1 MRRRPLLAIVLVALI
16 AASCGS
22 DRSTAFDVSSDT
34 GDESVGGVRA
44 GSAKL
49 ADGAT
54 LVLAAAETTAAVTDV
69 HISMTAEMGGL
80 PEFDGEFVSFFMEAA
95 IAGDGSRGQLLID
108 FGDFIAAGSADD
120 LAGLGAAANM
130 ISEPIEMRF
139 ADDMVY
145 VSSGFIDWLFPVDT
159 PWVAFP
165 TETDSP
171 GDVGIDTDALSVA
184 ELMMVLKGMEADP
197 EVAGHEMIDGVDTT
211 HVRGRFS
218 AEKLAELGG
227 EFDFDG
233 LGLGGFGLDDF
244 DPTGLRGTEVDG
256 LDVDVWIGDDDLVR
270 RLRFGLD
277 ELSGLDTEAP
287 GDAFVSF
294 TIDFSDIGLPVVVEI
309 PPASEVTVL
318 GDIFG

>member
-1 MRRRPLLAIVLVALI
+1 
-16 AASCGS
+16 
-22 DRSTAFDVSSDT
+22 VS
-34 GDESVGGVRA
+34 
-44 GSAKL
+44 L
-49 ADGAT
+49 
-54 LVLAAAETTAAVTDV
+54 AAETTAAVTDV
-69 HISMTAEMGGL
+69 RISMTAEMGGL
-80 PEFDGEFVSFFMEAA
+80 PEFDGEIVSFSMEAA
-95 IAGDGSRGQLLID
+95 IAGDGSRGHLVVD
-108 FGDFIAAGSADD
+108 FGDLMAAVPADD

-145 VSSGFIDWLFPVDT
+145 VSSGFISWLFPVDT

-165 TETDSP
+165 AESGAP
-171 GDVGIDTDALSVA
+171 GDVGLDTDALSVA
-184 ELMMVLKGMEADP
+184 ELMMVLKGMETDP
-197 EVAGHEMIDGVDTT
+197 EVVGRETIDGVDTT

-227 EFDFDG
+227 EFDLDG
-233 LGLGGFGLDDF
+233 FELGGFGLDGF
-244 DPTGLRGTEVDG
+244 DPTGLEGMEVDG

-270 RLRFGLD
+270 RLRFGVD
-277 ELSGLDTEAP
+277 ELAGLDTEAP

-294 TIDFSDIGLPVVVEI
+294 TIDFSDIGRPVVVEI

>member
-1 MRRRPLLAIVLVALI
+1 MRRRLLLSIVLAALI
-16 AASCGS
+16 AAGCGS
-22 DRSTAFDVSSDT
+22 DRSTAFDLSTDT
-34 GDESVGGVRA
+34 GGESGAGVGA
-44 GSAKL
+44 AKL
-49 ADGAT
+49 AGGAT

-69 HISMTAEMGGL
+69 RISMTAEMGGL
-80 PEFDGEFVSFFMEAA
+80 PEFDGAIVSFSMEAA
-95 IAGDGSRGQLLID
+95 IAGDGSRGQLVVD
-108 FGDFIAAGSADD
+108 FGDLMAVVPVDD

-139 ADDMVY
+139 ADHMVY

-165 TETDSP
+165 AESDTP
-171 GDVGIDTDALSVA
+171 GDVGFDTDALSVA

-197 EVAGHEMIDGVDTT
+197 EVVGREMIDGVDTT

-218 AEKLAELGG
+218 AERLAELGG
-227 EFDFDG
+227 EFDLGGFD
-233 LGLGGFGLDDF
+233 LGGFGLDDF

-277 ELSGLDTEAP
+277 DLSGLDTEAP

-294 TIDFSDIGLPVVVEI
+294 TIDFSDIGRPVVVDI